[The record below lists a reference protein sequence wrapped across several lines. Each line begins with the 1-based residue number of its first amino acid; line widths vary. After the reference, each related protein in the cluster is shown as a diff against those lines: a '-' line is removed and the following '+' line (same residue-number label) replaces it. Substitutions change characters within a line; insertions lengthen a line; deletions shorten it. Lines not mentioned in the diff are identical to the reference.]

1 MKNHE
6 NLVNNKDSKISV
18 ENEIKEEYKDDC
30 SYQQGELTENC
41 SYPQS
46 DTRRDCCEAY
56 EIYSK
61 GVNFTTI

>member
-6 NLVNNKDSKISV
+6 NLVNNKDSKISI
-18 ENEIKEEYKDDC
+18 ENEIEEEYKDDC

-46 DTRRDCCEAY
+46 GTRRDCCEAY
-56 EIYSK
+56 
-61 GVNFTTI
+61 